1 MIVSI
6 AVFELKYL
14 NLVGL
19 ISGQNGK
26 WEIEGVIL
34 YQFSLCNLLA
44 QKNQWV
50 CDSFLET
57 CFIKTDFNV
66 W

>member
-44 QKNQWV
+44 QKINGFVTAFWKPV
-50 CDSFLET
+50 LLD
-57 CFIKTDFNV
+57 
-66 W
+66 